1 MDHSFNK
8 ILTKRYIMWLGASIK
23 GLCGKML
30 GMSELS
36 RRVFYA
42 HLEGE
47 N

>member
-8 ILTKRYIMWLGASIK
+8 ILTKCSVMWLGASIK
-23 GLCGKML
+23 GLCGNML

-42 HLEGE
+42 NLEGE